1 MSLGETNYVV
11 AKKEQHLPWWG
22 AGFTGDLGRQSTAHL
37 AGGQTEPEVGSLL
50 SCSPPGQC

>member
-11 AKKEQHLPWWG
+11 AKKEQHLPWRG